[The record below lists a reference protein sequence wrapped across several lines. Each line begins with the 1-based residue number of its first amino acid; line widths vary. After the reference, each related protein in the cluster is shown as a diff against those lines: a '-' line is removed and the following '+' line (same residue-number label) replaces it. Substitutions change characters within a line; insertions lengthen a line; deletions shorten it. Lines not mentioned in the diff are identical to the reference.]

1 MFSNAC
7 KYGIKAV
14 AYIATQSIENKRVK
28 ITDVAKKSGSP
39 EAYTAKIMGQ
49 LTKGKI
55 VISVKGP
62 QGGFE
67 MSREQMQQ
75 VTILQIVKIIDGDS
89 LINDCVL
96 GLSQCDS
103 DQPCP
108 MHNEFKLIKEQ
119 IKHLLETTTVN
130 DLATKINSGDSTL
143 IHKIIN

>member
-103 DQPCP
+103 NQPCP

-119 IKHLLETTTVN
+119 IKHLLETTTVY

>member
-103 DQPCP
+103 NQPCP